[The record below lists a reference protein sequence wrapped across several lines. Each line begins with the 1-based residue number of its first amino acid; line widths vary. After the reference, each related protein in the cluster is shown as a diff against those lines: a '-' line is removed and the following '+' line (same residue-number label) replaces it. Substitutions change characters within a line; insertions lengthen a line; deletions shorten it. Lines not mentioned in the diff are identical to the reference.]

1 MKKIIIFLCL
11 ASVLAACKHKF
22 NDPLQS
28 DDLSALWGDQPAD
41 LDIKLMGYNMYLDG
55 RLTYGILDVI
65 DNADKAK
72 RRSLAAQNKLYINN
86 NLINA
91 PQNSLS
97 LNPFLDSIFN
107 LGKCTVSCKNI
118 ASAGYEDFS
127 KEVELA
133 APIKSR
139 SVLPKHVMGDRKPIN
154 VKWSTDNTS
163 SNEQVVVSV
172 NFMPLSSYE
181 SGERLTW
188 NKITDD
194 DGDFTIPA
202 EIYSKVNTGYVT
214 VDIYR
219 GTNTNFRDKKGKLI
233 SISSVFKASTGF
245 FVNQ

>member
-1 MKKIIIFLCL
+1 MKKIIIFICF

-55 RLTYGILDVI
+55 RLTYGILDAI
-65 DNADKAK
+65 NYGDKAK
-72 RRSLAAQNKLYINN
+72 SKSLMRDGKLYINN
-86 NLINA
+86 SLINA

-97 LNPFLDSIFN
+97 LNPFLDSIFK

-133 APIKSR
+133 APIKQR
-139 SVLPKHVMGDRKPIN
+139 SVTPKNIYGRKLPVT
-154 VKWSTDNTS
+154 VKWNTDNVGGG
-163 SNEQVVVSV
+163 EQLLIQVS
-172 NFMPLSSYE
+172 FMPLAPQE
-181 SGERLTW
+181 SGERFTW

-202 EIYSKVNTGYVT
+202 DVYSKVNVGYVN

-219 GTNTNFRDKKGKLI
+219 GTNTHFKDKNNKVV
-233 SISSVFKASTGF
+233 SISSVFKASTSF
-245 FVNQ
+245 YVNP